1 MSTEIKDT
9 FTEIV
14 DITLYKYNSID
25 LKLWGIMSRDTGAK
39 KVSDMTIPKRKRNH
53 NEKSLNL

>member
-39 KVSDMTIPKRKRNH
+39 KVSDDALLISV
-53 NEKSLNL
+53 EALNKYLLKH